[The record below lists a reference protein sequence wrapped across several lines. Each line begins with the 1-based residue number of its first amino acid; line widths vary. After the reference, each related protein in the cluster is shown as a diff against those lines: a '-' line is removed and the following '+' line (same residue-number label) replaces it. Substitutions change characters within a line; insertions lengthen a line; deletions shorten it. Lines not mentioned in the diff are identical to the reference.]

1 MVSLGQEPRFI
12 LTMRNVNFVDFAEI
26 VVLIDRFILTMRN
39 VNTGNKTPI
48 LLLTAVL
55 Y

>member
-1 MVSLGQEPRFI
+1 
-12 LTMRNVNFVDFAEI
+12 MRNVNFVDFAEI